1 MKKKTVNKLLA
12 VTVIAAMTTSL
23 AACGGGSNKKEGE
36 DKAAGTEAMDVTIDQ
51 IKLGEDYTDSDFHME
66 VHGTEHGYVYRSYH
80 VRRFYT
86 L

>member
-23 AACGGGSNKKEGE
+23 AACGGSSKKEGG